1 VSFSRY
7 AVIVSGVVVASL
19 ALVWWLPSLDAPTRQ
34 AATMGGILAGGNSLA
49 AYGLALWA
57 GSRSTAVFMR
67 AVLGGMVGRMAVML
81 GAVVAAVLVFDLP
94 RVALAVSLL
103 AYFVLFLAFELS
115 VLHRSPDK
123 TAVAR

>member
-7 AVIVSGVVVASL
+7 AVIVSVVVVASL
-19 ALVWWLPSLDAPTRQ
+19 AFVWWLFLDGPTRQ
-34 AATMGGILAGGNSLA
+34 AATVGGILAGGNSLV
-49 AYGLALWA
+49 AYGLARWA
-57 GSRSTAVFMR
+57 GPRSTAVFMR
-67 AVLGGMVGRMAVML
+67 AVLGGMVGRLAVML

-115 VLHRSPDK
+115 VLHRGTSKP
-123 TAVAR
+123 AVAR